1 MKYFLYARKSTD
13 TEDKQVLSIQSQL
26 NEVRQYGI
34 QQDLEITQEFQEAR
48 TAKSPG
54 RPIFDEMI
62 KRIEKGEASG
72 IITWHPDR
80 LARNS
85 IDGGKIIYLVDTEK
99 IIDLKFPTYRFDNS
113 AQGKFMLNII
123 FGQSKYYVDNLSE
136 NTKRG
141 LREKV
146 KLGEYPAFAP
156 IGYLNDKNKITS
168 KRSKK
173 SARINKSKPE
183 VTSNTG
189 QEAIVYSTTSETSD
203 STTTAIP
210 IIVASIGPTATQSG
224 NGQSTTTTSATESSS
239 VASSTPLA
247 SEEISK
253 EEQTEE
259 STQTESSQK
268 YSEFFKPGDHATTS
282 LAVDPY
288 EEVSEIPPGTGKGDD
303 SASQG
308 LLESGAIQAEF
319 YPDELIIFNPETCDV
334 LSSSAPEQFTDLTFG
349 ELEISGDPTLHKLNF
364 AIPAPALM
372 EGITEGGELS
382 VVVGIFREEGASY
395 TRLVT
400 LIWRDLPREI
410 SSLSTFNF
418 SVSHSRI
425 FVWDHAIRT
434 RVMLWGNTLE
444 ACVNPD
450 GLMKFAINVPVG
462 EGLIFP
468 IPDRIS
474 GRPDGE
480 VRSVEK
486 TLSLKSYEDKDY

>member
-1 MKYFLYARKSTD
+1 MLQNKRFIISFVGSLAILVLFSGKVLLFSGTDSLWVDISSLGDDEERLESVSLANAKTNENSDIPIPAIPARAQSEINTTSGNNEP
-13 TEDKQVLSIQSQL
+13 TETLAYSNEKQ
-26 NEVRQYGI
+26 
-34 QQDLEITQEFQEAR
+34 
-48 TAKSPG
+48 
-54 RPIFDEMI
+54 
-62 KRIEKGEASG
+62 
-72 IITWHPDR
+72 
-80 LARNS
+80 
-85 IDGGKIIYLVDTEK
+85 
-99 IIDLKFPTYRFDNS
+99 
-113 AQGKFMLNII
+113 
-123 FGQSKYYVDNLSE
+123 
-136 NTKRG
+136 
-141 LREKV
+141 
-146 KLGEYPAFAP
+146 
-156 IGYLNDKNKITS
+156 NDKELNTENRKI
-168 KRSKK
+168 SKK
-173 SARINKSKPE
+173 SKKSTQSHNAKPE